1 MKSVRIRSFFN
12 PYFPRKAPNTD
23 TFYAG
28 KCANLLAK
36 DMNNKHQNIFLFLE
50 IDIETKYCFYTLSG
64 IEKTMCLFVVLK
76 SKKKNY
82 NLFFLDCKFGHIYTL
97 LQYRFWPMKI
107 LLCGTYIKEKF
118 IQNDCPK
125 YFTNKCVFKWEEMFQ
140 IEIPV
145 SNLPKRVSP
154 PLLGDAFVKF

>member
-76 SKKKNY
+76 SKKNY

-97 LQYRFWPMKI
+97 LHRCFSTVSDLW
-107 LLCGTYIKEKF
+107 KF
-118 IQNDCPK
+118 
-125 YFTNKCVFKWEEMFQ
+125 YFVARTSKKSLFKMIALNISLTNVFSNERKCFKLKFQFQ
-140 IEIPV
+140 IYQKEF
-145 SNLPKRVSP
+145 LPHFLVTH
-154 PLLGDAFVKF
+154 L